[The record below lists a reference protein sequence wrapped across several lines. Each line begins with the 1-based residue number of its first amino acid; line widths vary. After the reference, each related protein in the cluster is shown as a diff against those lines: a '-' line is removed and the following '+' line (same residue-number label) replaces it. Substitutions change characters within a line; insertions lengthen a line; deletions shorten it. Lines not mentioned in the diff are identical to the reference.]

1 MTKKALMDRWKNDPI
16 WKHKWEQIA
25 LWLFSTN
32 EEFDKTEE
40 MEYTPDGYLDLRG
53 FPLNWDIEIQ
63 EYTDL
68 SKIDLTQNPRGLG
81 SIENKKFE
89 KVDFSYADFSG
100 RYMLK
105 CKFYDCIFDN
115 VKMLD
120 IHEEQCSFR
129 DCIFRKGIYGG
140 SLGMGES
147 HYKNVQ
153 FQSVKMHRTQMWWPN
168 FEDCLFQNCNLR
180 GTDFGGAHF
189 KNVKFVGKVDNVW
202 FRGKTPDRY
211 KENCRWRPE
220 IDERWE
226 QVFPMEVDF
235 SEATLSD
242 LTISNLCDLSE
253 VVLPGDGSCYLI
265 PNLDAMRADISERLK
280 KGKKR
285 LLERLLDYHLMDGED
300 KIMEIFYLNDVYR
313 DIREDFPPEE
323 QQESYD
329 LCKEIC
335 DDLLNKGILTLEK
348 IKEISQNKFTN
359 L

>member
-1 MTKKALMDRWKNDPI
+1 MTKKALMDRWKNDSI
-16 WKHKWEQIA
+16 WKRKWEQIA
-25 LWLFSTN
+25 LWLFSAS
-32 EEFDKTEE
+32 EEIDKAKG
-40 MEYTPDGYLDLRG
+40 MEYTSDGYLDLRG
-53 FPLNWDIEIQ
+53 FPLNWDIDIQ
-63 EYTDL
+63 DYTDL

-81 SIENKKFE
+81 NIENKKLE

-100 RYMLK
+100 RYMRK
-105 CKFYDCIFDN
+105 CEFYDCIFDN

-120 IHEEQCSFR
+120 IQEEQCSFR

-140 SLGMGES
+140 SLGEGES
-147 HYKNVQ
+147 HYENVQ
-153 FQSVKMHRTQMWWPN
+153 FQSVKMHGTQMWWPN

-180 GTDFGGAHF
+180 GTDFGGARF

-202 FRGKTPDRY
+202 FRGKVPDRY
-211 KENCRWRPE
+211 KEDCRWRPE
-220 IDERWE
+220 IDERWD

-253 VVLPGDGSCYLI
+253 VVLPSDGSCYLI

-285 LLERLLDYHLMDGED
+285 LLERLLDYYLGDRED
-300 KIMEIFYLNDVYR
+300 KIMGILCLNDVYR
-313 DIREDFPPEE
+313 DIREDFAPEE

-335 DDLLNKGILTLEK
+335 DDLLKKGILTLGK
-348 IKEISQNKFTN
+348 I
-359 L
+359 